1 MVNEIFIAKIEQL
14 QIQKRIMATLNLKY
28 LLKLVNGCNGQMTKT
43 FLRLE
48 IKSAFFVELW
58 FCFSIWIIESSHQDN
73 RETLKCNF

>member
-48 IKSAFFVELW
+48 IKSSFFVEL
-58 FCFSIWIIESSHQDN
+58 
-73 RETLKCNF
+73 